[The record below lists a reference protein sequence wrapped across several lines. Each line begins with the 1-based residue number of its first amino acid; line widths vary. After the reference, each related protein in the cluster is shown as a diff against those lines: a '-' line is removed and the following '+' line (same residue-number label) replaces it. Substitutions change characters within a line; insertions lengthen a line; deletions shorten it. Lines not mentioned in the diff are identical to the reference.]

1 MPDYAAESLRIKAA
15 PRVFLKEAAT
25 QFWVPFLMQLAR
37 VRLSWRQYLIV
48 SSAMPLGI
56 VLLLRLAGG
65 ISGRDGAVQI
75 ITGNVVLAIAITAIS
90 MLAQR
95 IAWMKAQRVF
105 DYYATMPI
113 SRVLLLLAIL
123 TSFFVFAL
131 PGIAAILIVG
141 ALLYHISLVLS
152 WTLLPLIAGCGLAL
166 AGIGIAIGLAAP
178 DEQLAGLFANLAMMA
193 VLFLAIIPSA
203 RLPQGVTEIAWII
216 PSTYAVNA
224 MKASLEGTLTW
235 AMLGVNLLALAAFTG
250 AFLLLVRR
258 QLQWRAE

>member
-1 MPDYAAESLRIKAA
+1 MRNAIA
-15 PRVFLKEAAT
+15 V

-65 ISGRDGAVQI
+65 VTTRADAVQI
-75 ITGNVVLAIAITAIS
+75 ISGNVVLAIAITAIS

-131 PGIAAILIVG
+131 PGIAAILVVG
-141 ALLYHISLVLS
+141 ALLYQVSLTLS
-152 WTLLPLIAGCGLAL
+152 WALLPLIAGCGLAL

-178 DEQLAGLFANLAMMA
+178 DEQLAGLFSNLAMMA
-193 VLFLAIIPSA
+193 ILFLAIIPPA
-203 RLPQGVTEIAWII
+203 RMPQGITAVAWII

-224 MKASLEGTLTW
+224 MKASLAGTLSWSTF
-235 AMLGVNLLALAAFTG
+235 GISLLALAAFSL

-258 QLQWRAE
+258 QLAWRLE

>member
-1 MPDYAAESLRIKAA
+1 MRRAIAA
-15 PRVFLKEAAT
+15 
-25 QFWVPFLMQLAR
+25 QFWVPLLMQLAR

-56 VLLLRLAGG
+56 VLLLRLAG
-65 ISGRDGAVQI
+65 SVTTRDDAVQI

-123 TSFFVFAL
+123 TSFFIFAL
-131 PGIAAILIVG
+131 PGIAAILVVG
-141 ALLYHISLVLS
+141 ALLYHVSLVLS

-166 AGIGIAIGLAAP
+166 AGIGVAIGLAAP

-193 VLFLAIIPSA
+193 VLFLAIIPPD
-203 RLPQGVTEIAWII
+203 RLPQGITTIAWII

-224 MKASLEGTLTW
+224 MRASLEGTLSWGTF
-235 AMLGVNLLALAAFTG
+235 GISLLALAAFSV

-258 QLQWRAE
+258 QLAWRQE